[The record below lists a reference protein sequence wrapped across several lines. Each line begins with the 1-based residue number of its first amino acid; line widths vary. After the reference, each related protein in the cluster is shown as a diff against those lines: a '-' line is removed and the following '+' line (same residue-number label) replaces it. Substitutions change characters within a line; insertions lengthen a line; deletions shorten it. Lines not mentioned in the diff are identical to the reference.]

1 MVKGVVTMN
10 HSKRKF
16 DRHQR
21 NGATLLLCLFTLFI
35 VSSFLLNIYRTE
47 TLQLTTTR
55 NLIEYER
62 ALYQANA
69 GVHHACAELLQDSSW
84 RGNLSS
90 GTLPPSTYPNGYQI
104 TASDSG
110 TGGVTIQSTG
120 YANNG
125 VRTIEATIE
134 L

>member
-1 MVKGVVTMN
+1 MIMN
-10 HSKRKF
+10 SNRIRKN
-16 DRHQR
+16 RT
-21 NGATLLLCLFTLFI
+21 GATLLLCLFTLFV

-69 GVHHACAELLQDSSW
+69 GIHHGCAQLLQDSSW
-84 RGNLSS
+84 RGSLNS
-90 GTLPPSTYPNGYQI
+90 GNLPPNVYPYGYEI
-104 TASDSG
+104 TATDSG

-125 VRTIEATIE
+125 VRTVEATIE